1 MGPSRTMKGEARKG
15 QGGTPTLTPSLV
27 LFSLF
32 PSHLLGATAGEN
44 LKIREREGKGHHTD
58 MGLLEVVLISNPPPT
73 SISPSGLLPTSISP
87 SGFTTLHC
95 WI

>member
-58 MGLLEVVLISNPPPT
+58 LGLLEVVLISTPPT